1 MFVWSLIKK
10 NGKTRRNVLISGAA
24 FILMSF
30 LIVIDSDASE
40 TSEVVSENSENE
52 EVEKEKA
59 EKEKAEKEKAEK
71 EKAEK
76 EKAEKEKAEKEK
88 AEKEKAE
95 KEKDEKE
102 KNKKEKAEKKKTEKE
117 KGKKKK
123 NEKEKAEKEKAE
135 KEKAE
140 KEKAEKEKAEKEKT
154 KKEKAEKEKSDKNNI
169 NDYIKEKE
177 SHADISSEDIIID
190 DITTKIEEGILTIK
204 FRSYNQS
211 GDLAVLDGLVTV
223 TAEQD
228 NDFLDEA
235 FDLYDPDAENS
246 YSHWIED
253 STSYVMEAQYKIRNV
268 SDPIEII
275 FVLYTDEDWT
285 EEVIELNL
293 E

>member
-95 KEKDEKE
+95 KEK
-102 KNKKEKAEKKKTEKE
+102 
-117 KGKKKK
+117 
-123 NEKEKAEKEKAE
+123 
-135 KEKAE
+135 
-140 KEKAEKEKAEKEKT
+140 
-154 KKEKAEKEKSDKNNI
+154 
-169 NDYIKEKE
+169 E

-253 STSYVMEAQYKIRNV
+253 STSY
-268 SDPIEII
+268 
-275 FVLYTDEDWT
+275 
-285 EEVIELNL
+285 
-293 E
+293 

>member
-1 MFVWSLIKK
+1 LIAFLGVISLLIFIIFGIMFVWSLIKK

-71 EKAEK
+71 EKA
-76 EKAEKEKAEKEK
+76 
-88 AEKEKAE
+88 
-95 KEKDEKE
+95 
-102 KNKKEKAEKKKTEKE
+102 
-117 KGKKKK
+117 
-123 NEKEKAEKEKAE
+123 EKEKAEKEKAE

>member
-1 MFVWSLIKK
+1 KDVNTKEEK
-10 NGKTRRNVLISGAA
+10 
-24 FILMSF
+24 
-30 LIVIDSDASE
+30 
-40 TSEVVSENSENE
+40 NE
-52 EVEKEKA
+52 EKEEEKEKEEKENAEKEEA

-76 EKAEKEKAEKEK
+76 EKAEKEKAEKEE
-88 AEKEKAE
+88 AEKEKA
-95 KEKDEKE
+95 
-102 KNKKEKAEKKKTEKE
+102 
-117 KGKKKK
+117 
-123 NEKEKAEKEKAE
+123 EKEKAEKEKAE

-154 KKEKAEKEKSDKNNI
+154 KKEKAEKEKTDKNNI

-268 SDPIEII
+268 S
-275 FVLYTDEDWT
+275 
-285 EEVIELNL
+285 
-293 E
+293 

>member
-1 MFVWSLIKK
+1 KILRIHLCIERSINLIAFLGVISLLIFIIFGIMFVWSLIKK

-40 TSEVVSENSENE
+40 TSEVVSESSENE

-71 EKAEK
+71 EKEEKATAEK
-76 EKAEKEKAEKEK
+76 E
-88 AEKEKAE
+88 
-95 KEKDEKE
+95 
-102 KNKKEKAEKKKTEKE
+102 T
-117 KGKKKK
+117 
-123 NEKEKAEKEKAE
+123 
-135 KEKAE
+135 
-140 KEKAEKEKAEKEKT
+140 AEKEKT

-169 NDYIKEKE
+169 NEYIKEKE

>member
-1 MFVWSLIKK
+1 HLCIERSINLIAFLGVISLLIFIIFGIMFVWSLIKK

-52 EVEKEKA
+52 EVEKEKN
-59 EKEKAEKEKAEK
+59 
-71 EKAEK
+71 
-76 EKAEKEKAEKEK
+76 EKEK

-95 KEKDEKE
+95 KEKD
-102 KNKKEKAEKKKTEKE
+102 
-117 KGKKKK
+117 
-123 NEKEKAEKEKAE
+123 EKEKAE

-190 DITTKIEEGILTIK
+190 
-204 FRSYNQS
+204 
-211 GDLAVLDGLVTV
+211 
-223 TAEQD
+223 
-228 NDFLDEA
+228 
-235 FDLYDPDAENS
+235 
-246 YSHWIED
+246 
-253 STSYVMEAQYKIRNV
+253 
-268 SDPIEII
+268 
-275 FVLYTDEDWT
+275 
-285 EEVIELNL
+285 
-293 E
+293 

>member
-102 KNKKEKAEKKKTEKE
+102 KTKKEKEEKEKTEKE
-117 KGKKKK
+117 KD
-123 NEKEKAEKEKAE
+123 EKEKAEKEKAE

>member
-1 MFVWSLIKK
+1 FIIFGIMFVWSLIKK

-40 TSEVVSENSENE
+40 TSEVVRENSENE

-95 KEKDEKE
+95 KEK
-102 KNKKEKAEKKKTEKE
+102 
-117 KGKKKK
+117 
-123 NEKEKAEKEKAE
+123 
-135 KEKAE
+135 
-140 KEKAEKEKAEKEKT
+140 AEKEKT
-154 KKEKAEKEKSDKNNI
+154 KKEKAEKEKTEKKNRKEDKKKKDKNKI
-169 NDYIKEKE
+169 NNYIKEKE

-235 FDLYDPDAENS
+235 FDLY
-246 YSHWIED
+246 
-253 STSYVMEAQYKIRNV
+253 
-268 SDPIEII
+268 
-275 FVLYTDEDWT
+275 
-285 EEVIELNL
+285 
-293 E
+293 

>member
-1 MFVWSLIKK
+1 KILRIHLCIERSINLIAFLGVISLLIFIIFGIMFVWSLIKK

-59 EKEKAEKEKAEK
+59 EKEKAEKEK
-71 EKAEK
+71 
-76 EKAEKEKAEKEK
+76 
-88 AEKEKAE
+88 
-95 KEKDEKE
+95 DEKE
-102 KNKKEKAEKKKTEKE
+102 E
-117 KGKKKK
+117 
-123 NEKEKAEKEKAE
+123 
-135 KEKAE
+135 
-140 KEKAEKEKAEKEKT
+140 AEKEKAEKEKT

-211 GDLAVLDGLVTV
+211 GDLA
-223 TAEQD
+223 
-228 NDFLDEA
+228 
-235 FDLYDPDAENS
+235 
-246 YSHWIED
+246 
-253 STSYVMEAQYKIRNV
+253 
-268 SDPIEII
+268 
-275 FVLYTDEDWT
+275 
-285 EEVIELNL
+285 
-293 E
+293 

>member
-1 MFVWSLIKK
+1 MFFWSLSKK

-76 EKAEKEKAEKEK
+76 EKAKKEKEK
-88 AEKEKAE
+88 
-95 KEKDEKE
+95 
-102 KNKKEKAEKKKTEKE
+102 
-117 KGKKKK
+117 
-123 NEKEKAEKEKAE
+123 KEKAEKEKAE

-140 KEKAEKEKAEKEKT
+140 KEKAKKEKT

>member
-1 MFVWSLIKK
+1 KILRIHLCIERSINLIAFLGVISLLIFIIFGIMFVWSLIKK

-76 EKAEKEKAEKEK
+76 EKAEKEKSE
-88 AEKEKAE
+88 
-95 KEKDEKE
+95 
-102 KNKKEKAEKKKTEKE
+102 
-117 KGKKKK
+117 
-123 NEKEKAEKEKAE
+123 
-135 KEKAE
+135 
-140 KEKAEKEKAEKEKT
+140 
-154 KKEKAEKEKSDKNNI
+154 KNNI

>member
-1 MFVWSLIKK
+1 AFLGVISLLIFIIFGIMFVWSLIKK

-59 EKEKAEKEKAEK
+59 EKEKAEKEKEK
-71 EKAEK
+71 KKKAKKKKTEKKKAEK
-76 EKAEKEKAEKEK
+76 EKN
-88 AEKEKAE
+88 
-95 KEKDEKE
+95 EKE
-102 KNKKEKAEKKKTEKE
+102 KN
-117 KGKKKK
+117 
-123 NEKEKAEKEKAE
+123 
-135 KEKAE
+135 
-140 KEKAEKEKAEKEKT
+140 

>member
-1 MFVWSLIKK
+1 MIAFLGVISLLIFIIFGIMFVWSLIKK

-95 KEKDEKE
+95 KEK
-102 KNKKEKAEKKKTEKE
+102 
-117 KGKKKK
+117 
-123 NEKEKAEKEKAE
+123 
-135 KEKAE
+135 
-140 KEKAEKEKAEKEKT
+140 AEKEKT
-154 KKEKAEKEKSDKNNI
+154 KKEKAEKEKTDKNKI
-169 NDYIKEKE
+169 NDKTKEKKSKE
-177 SHADISSEDIIID
+177 DITNEDIIID

-268 SDPIEII
+268 SDP
-275 FVLYTDEDWT
+275 
-285 EEVIELNL
+285 
-293 E
+293 

>member
-1 MFVWSLIKK
+1 MIAFLGVISLLIFIIFGIMFVWSLIKK

-52 EVEKEKA
+52 EV
-59 EKEKAEKEKAEK
+59 
-71 EKAEK
+71 
-76 EKAEKEKAEKEK
+76 
-88 AEKEKAE
+88 
-95 KEKDEKE
+95 
-102 KNKKEKAEKKKTEKE
+102 
-117 KGKKKK
+117 
-123 NEKEKAEKEKAE
+123 EKEKAE

>member
-1 MFVWSLIKK
+1 IIFGIMFVWSLIKK

-52 EVEKEKA
+52 EV
-59 EKEKAEKEKAEK
+59 
-71 EKAEK
+71 
-76 EKAEKEKAEKEK
+76 
-88 AEKEKAE
+88 
-95 KEKDEKE
+95 
-102 KNKKEKAEKKKTEKE
+102 
-117 KGKKKK
+117 
-123 NEKEKAEKEKAE
+123 E

-211 GDLAVLDGLVTV
+211 GDLAVLDG
-223 TAEQD
+223 
-228 NDFLDEA
+228 
-235 FDLYDPDAENS
+235 
-246 YSHWIED
+246 
-253 STSYVMEAQYKIRNV
+253 
-268 SDPIEII
+268 
-275 FVLYTDEDWT
+275 
-285 EEVIELNL
+285 
-293 E
+293 

>member
-95 KEKDEKE
+95 KEK
-102 KNKKEKAEKKKTEKE
+102 
-117 KGKKKK
+117 
-123 NEKEKAEKEKAE
+123 AEKEKAE

-140 KEKAEKEKAEKEKT
+140 KEKTKKKKAEKEKTKDKKEKAKKEKAEKEKAEKEKDEKEKT

>member
-95 KEKDEKE
+95 KEKAEKE
-102 KNKKEKAEKKKTEKE
+102 KTKKEKAK
-117 KGKKKK
+117 
-123 NEKEKAEKEKAE
+123 KEKAEKEKDKKEKEE
-135 KEKAE
+135 KEKE
-140 KEKAEKEKAEKEKT
+140 EKEKAEKEKT

>member
-1 MFVWSLIKK
+1 KKILRIHLCIERSINLIAFLGVISLLIFIIFGIMFVWSLIKK

-95 KEKDEKE
+95 KEK
-102 KNKKEKAEKKKTEKE
+102 
-117 KGKKKK
+117 
-123 NEKEKAEKEKAE
+123 
-135 KEKAE
+135 
-140 KEKAEKEKAEKEKT
+140 AEKEKT

-177 SHADISSEDIIID
+177 SNADISSEDIIID
-190 DITTKIEEGILTIK
+190 DITTKIEECILTIK
-204 FRSYNQS
+204 FRSYYQS